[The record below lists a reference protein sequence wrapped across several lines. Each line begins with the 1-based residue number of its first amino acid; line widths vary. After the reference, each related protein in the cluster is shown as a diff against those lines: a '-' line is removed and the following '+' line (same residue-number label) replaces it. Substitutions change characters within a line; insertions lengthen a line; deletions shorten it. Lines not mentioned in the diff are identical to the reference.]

1 MKRRDFLTLAA
12 APALPALAWAQEKS
26 KLKITDIKI
35 VKTRPRKPY
44 PTYKPADGAWSTQFV
59 EVANPM
65 SIYPE
70 FKPRRDLLDR
80 KSTRLNSIHSS
91 VSRMPSSA

>member
-35 VKTRPRKPY
+35 VKTRPRKP
-44 PTYKPADGAWSTQFV
+44 
-59 EVANPM
+59 
-65 SIYPE
+65 
-70 FKPRRDLLDR
+70 
-80 KSTRLNSIHSS
+80 
-91 VSRMPSSA
+91 